1 MMNNPHPIRDYLVP
15 GKRVHLVGIGGV
27 SMCPLAE
34 VLRGMGL
41 TVQGSDMTESDTV
54 KHLRSLGITVA
65 IGHNAENLGDCD
77 FVVRT
82 AAVHDSNPE
91 IAGAVARGIPVYE
104 RAQAW
109 GAIMQHYPNALCVS
123 GTHGK
128 TTTTSMCTHIFMAAQ
143 ADPTVMIGGTL
154 PLLHSGY
161 RVGHGDT
168 IILESCEYCNSFLC
182 FYPTVAVILNVE
194 EDHLDFFKDL
204 NDIEHSFHKFA
215 ELVPHAGYVIANAD
229 NQGAMD
235 SVAGLDRSVF
245 TFGLEHPADCTAANL
260 RDVDG
265 APSFDVMIRGKK
277 YAHVTLHVYGHH
289 NILNALAAASAAYVL
304 GIPGKAVEEGLT
316 AFTGAGRRP
325 ALNKLLTE
333 AENNFCAYALGGGH
347 RHTPEIEQNI
357 AYITGK
363 DLMKPETWQYI
374 NFQPHLLPQVRGIEV
389 TIYATCDKDF
399 TNEEVYE
406 LYKDFYKDEP
416 FVKVFPANMP
426 VQTKWAY
433 GTNFVEMTPTFDSR
447 THRLIVSSVIDNIGK
462 GAAGQAI
469 QNMNLI
475 MGIPET
481 TGLMM
486 PPMYP

>member
-1 MMNNPHPIRDYLVP
+1 MIHYSC
-15 GKRVHLVGIGGV
+15 IGATGYV
-27 SMCPLAE
+27 CGE
-34 VLRGMGL
+34 VLRMMVNHPDGELVNVLDTYGVGDAISTHHPALRGFYDQTILDL
-41 TVQGSDMTESDTV
+41 TEENVRETARKSD
-54 KHLRSLGITVA
+54 
-65 IGHNAENLGDCD
+65 
-77 FVVRT
+77 VVMIQ
-82 AAVHDSNPE
+82 VPS
-91 IAGAVARGIPVYE
+91 GAVAKWAEIVLAEGSRIIDIGADIRFRDVKVWEKWYGDKHTNPQMTHDAVYSMPE
-104 RAQAW
+104 MNRELAK
-109 GAIMQHYPNALCVS
+109 
-123 GTHGK
+123 GK
-128 TTTTSMCTHIFMAAQ
+128 KLIANPGC
-143 ADPTVMIGGTL
+143 
-154 PLLHSGY
+154 
-161 RVGHGDT
+161 
-168 IILESCEYCNSFLC
+168 
-182 FYPTVAVILNVE
+182 YPTASTLGLQPMLKPGHIVENTIVI
-194 EDHLDFFKDL
+194 DAK
-204 NDIEHSFHKFA
+204 S
-215 ELVPHAGYVIANAD
+215 G
-229 NQGAMD
+229 
-235 SVAGLDRSVF
+235 
-245 TFGLEHPADCTAANL
+245 
-260 RDVDG
+260 
-265 APSFDVMIRGKK
+265 
-277 YAHVTLHVYGHH
+277 
-289 NILNALAAASAAYVL
+289 
-304 GIPGKAVEEGLT
+304 
-316 AFTGAGRRP
+316 FTGAGRRP

-399 TNEEVYE
+399 
-406 LYKDFYKDEP
+406 YKDEP
-416 FVKVFPANMP
+416 FVKVFPSNMP

>member
-1 MMNNPHPIRDYLVP
+1 MIHYSC
-15 GKRVHLVGIGGV
+15 IGATGYV
-27 SMCPLAE
+27 CGE
-34 VLRGMGL
+34 VLRMMVNHPDGELVNVLDTYGVGDAISTHHPALRGFYDQTILDL
-41 TVQGSDMTESDTV
+41 TEENVRETARKSD
-54 KHLRSLGITVA
+54 
-65 IGHNAENLGDCD
+65 
-77 FVVRT
+77 VVMIQ
-82 AAVHDSNPE
+82 VPS
-91 IAGAVARGIPVYE
+91 GAVAKWAEIVLAEGSRIIDIGADIRFRDVKVWEKWYGDKHTNPQMTHDAVYSMPE
-104 RAQAW
+104 MNRELAK
-109 GAIMQHYPNALCVS
+109 
-123 GTHGK
+123 GK
-128 TTTTSMCTHIFMAAQ
+128 KLIANPGC
-143 ADPTVMIGGTL
+143 
-154 PLLHSGY
+154 
-161 RVGHGDT
+161 
-168 IILESCEYCNSFLC
+168 
-182 FYPTVAVILNVE
+182 YPTASTLGLQPMLKTGHIVENTIVI
-194 EDHLDFFKDL
+194 DAK
-204 NDIEHSFHKFA
+204 S
-215 ELVPHAGYVIANAD
+215 G
-229 NQGAMD
+229 
-235 SVAGLDRSVF
+235 F
-245 TFGLEHPADCTAANL
+245 T
-260 RDVDG
+260 
-265 APSFDVMIRGKK
+265 
-277 YAHVTLHVYGHH
+277 
-289 NILNALAAASAAYVL
+289 
-304 GIPGKAVEEGLT
+304 
-316 AFTGAGRRP
+316 
-325 ALNKLLTE
+325 
-333 AENNFCAYALGGGH
+333 GGGH

-416 FVKVFPANMP
+416 FVKVFPSNMP

>member
-1 MMNNPHPIRDYLVP
+1 MIHYSC
-15 GKRVHLVGIGGV
+15 IGATGYV
-27 SMCPLAE
+27 CGE
-34 VLRGMGL
+34 VLRMMVNHPDGELVNVLDTYGVGDAISTHHPALRGFYDQTILDL
-41 TVQGSDMTESDTV
+41 TEENVRETARKSD
-54 KHLRSLGITVA
+54 
-65 IGHNAENLGDCD
+65 
-77 FVVRT
+77 VVMIQ
-82 AAVHDSNPE
+82 VPS
-91 IAGAVARGIPVYE
+91 GAVAKWAEIVLAEGSRIIDIGADIRFRDVKVWEKWYGDKHTNPQMTHDAVYSMPE
-104 RAQAW
+104 MNRELAK
-109 GAIMQHYPNALCVS
+109 
-123 GTHGK
+123 GK
-128 TTTTSMCTHIFMAAQ
+128 KLIANPGC
-143 ADPTVMIGGTL
+143 
-154 PLLHSGY
+154 
-161 RVGHGDT
+161 
-168 IILESCEYCNSFLC
+168 
-182 FYPTVAVILNVE
+182 YPTA
-194 EDHLDFFKDL
+194 
-204 NDIEHSFHKFA
+204 S
-215 ELVPHAGYVIANAD
+215 
-229 NQGAMD
+229 
-235 SVAGLDRSVF
+235 
-245 TFGLEHPADCTAANL
+245 
-260 RDVDG
+260 
-265 APSFDVMIRGKK
+265 
-277 YAHVTLHVYGHH
+277 TLG
-289 NILNALAAASAAYVL
+289 
-304 GIPGKAVEEGLT
+304 
-316 AFTGAGRRP
+316 
-325 ALNKLLTE
+325 LLTE

-416 FVKVFPANMP
+416 FVKVFPANLP

-475 MGIPET
+475 MGLPET